1 MSKPRKQ
8 YRPKYS
14 RQQMA
19 DKVRLALMGRSNE
32 IVSDA
37 GAAMELVIFLW
48 QYFADLKAGTL
59 DHKGYNILCAA
70 ANIVVILCER
80 GIMPEMLET
89 CVEAQA
95 HLDRAKDYWLADGRF
110 YVPESA
116 YAAIAA
122 LIETRD
128 TIMHAE
134 GYTAG
139 LEYQAA
145 AIVADRL
152 NEGFTL

>member
-37 GAAMELVIFLW
+37 GAAMELVIFMW

-89 CVEAQA
+89 CVEAQT
-95 HLDRAKDYWLADGRF
+95 HLDRAKDYWRADGRF

>member
-1 MSKPRKQ
+1 MSKRKA

-19 DKVRLALMGRSNE
+19 DKVKLALMGRSNE

-37 GAAMELVIFLW
+37 SGATELVIFLW
-48 QYFADLKAGTL
+48 QYFADLKDGTL
-59 DHKGYNILCAA
+59 GHKGYNILCAA

-89 CVEAQA
+89 CAEAQA
-95 HLDRAKDYWLADGRF
+95 HINRAKDYWKSDGRF

-128 TIMHAE
+128 TIMNAE

-152 NEGFTL
+152 NEGHTL

>member
-89 CVEAQA
+89 CVEAQT
-95 HLDRAKDYWLADGRF
+95 HLDRAKDYWWADGRF
-110 YVPESA
+110 YVPEAA

-128 TIMHAE
+128 TIMHAD

>member
-70 ANIVVILCER
+70 ANVVVILCER

-89 CVEAQA
+89 CVEAQT
-95 HLDRAKDYWLADGRF
+95 HLDRAKDYWRADGRF

>member
-89 CVEAQA
+89 CVEAQT
-95 HLDRAKDYWLADGRF
+95 HLDRAKDYWRADGRF

>member
-89 CVEAQA
+89 CVEAQT
-95 HLDRAKDYWLADGRF
+95 HLDRAKDYWWADGRF

-128 TIMHAE
+128 TIMHAD

>member
-89 CVEAQA
+89 CVEAQT
-95 HLDRAKDYWLADGRF
+95 HLDRAKDYWRADGRF

-128 TIMHAE
+128 TIMHAD